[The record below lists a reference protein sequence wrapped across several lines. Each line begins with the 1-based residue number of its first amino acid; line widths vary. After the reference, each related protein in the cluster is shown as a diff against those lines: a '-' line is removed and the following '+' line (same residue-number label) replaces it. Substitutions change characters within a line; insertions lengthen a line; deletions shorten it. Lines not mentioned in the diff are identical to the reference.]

1 MIKLKCIF
9 VIRLLIYGL
18 YSLSENIFLYI
29 CVKPC
34 YKYIVFV
41 FLVSFFSLKNGQ
53 VKAQRLPDSVAVF
66 IGRVLTADSLKPL
79 ENTHIISK
87 FNHWGTIS
95 NEKGLFRM
103 YVSHNDSLLITT
115 IGYRPVILHVNDSM
129 INREEP
135 FPVLMQVDTIQIN
148 EVIIRAFWDYE
159 TFKLI
164 ISKMEPLD
172 FDYDRINFNE
182 NLLLALPP
190 SGTGL
195 HPIQALYNR
204 FNKDARLERK
214 LIKIREQYNELMMQM
229 GRAED
234 TIPPMP
240 EYLQES
246 QH

>member
-1 MIKLKCIF
+1 
-9 VIRLLIYGL
+9 LLIYGL
-18 YSLSENIFLYI
+18 YSLSENIFPNI
-29 CVKPC
+29 SVRPC
-34 YKYIVFV
+34 IKYVVFI
-41 FLVSFFSLKNGQ
+41 FLVSFLMLKNEQANG
-53 VKAQRLPDSVAVF
+53 QRLPDSVAVF
-66 IGRVLTADSLKPL
+66 TGKILTADSLKPL
-79 ENTHIISK
+79 VNTHIISK

-95 NEKGLFRM
+95 NEKGLFKM

-115 IGYRPVILHVNDSM
+115 IGYRPIILHVNDSM
-129 INREEP
+129 INRKQP
-135 FPVLMQVDTIQIN
+135 FFILMQVDTVQIN

-182 NLLLALPP
+182 NLMLALPP

-214 LIKIREQYNELMMQM
+214 LIKIREQYNELMIQM
-229 GRAED
+229 GRPED
-234 TIPPMP
+234 TIPSMP

-246 QH
+246 PH